1 MAVALENPTGT
12 ETYISAQHE
21 QHGKEG
27 KEMTADA
34 EPTPD
39 RPARSGALSVAIA
52 GLALFSDGYN
62 AQISKSCQMTVW
74 TISNRSN
81 AVGYMEPL
89 FSVLYVL
96 LELVPPSIRA
106 ICAN

>member
-1 MAVALENPTGT
+1 MAVPVENSTGT
-12 ETYISAQHE
+12 ETQISAQHE
-21 QHGKEG
+21 QHGDESK
-27 KEMTADA
+27 KMTADA
-34 EPTPD
+34 EPAPEGQ
-39 RPARSGALSVAIA
+39 ARSGVLNVAIA

-89 FSVLYVL
+89 LSVLYVW
-96 LELVPPSIRA
+96 V
-106 ICAN
+106 